1 MTMELLKNGLCL
13 YNTTYVYII
22 INHAIR
28 LNGFVIIIK
37 TFK

>member
-1 MTMELLKNGLCL
+1 MTVELLKNGLCL

-22 INHAIR
+22 NHAIS